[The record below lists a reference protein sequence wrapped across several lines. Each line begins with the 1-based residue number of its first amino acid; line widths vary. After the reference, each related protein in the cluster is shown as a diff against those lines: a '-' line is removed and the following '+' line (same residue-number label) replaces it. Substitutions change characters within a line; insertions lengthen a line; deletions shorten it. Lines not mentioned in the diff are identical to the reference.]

1 MTYVYTSTFGRAM
14 RRMLAREI
22 RKIRRAEL
30 VERGLLVFGGE
41 SGGA

>member
-1 MTYVYTSTFGRAM
+1 MTYVYTTAQVRSW
-14 RRMLAREI
+14 RRMLAREV

-41 SGGA
+41 GGP